1 MIVGYVLV
9 EGRLCPSCWRRRK
22 RPRPSGQLTRA
33 RNEPESVEVFVDV
46 CCGCGEEIKYSALV
60 LIDYE

>member
-22 RPRPSGQLTRA
+22 RPMPNAQLKRE
-33 RNEPESVEVFVDV
+33 RNEPESVEVFVDE
-46 CCGCGEEIKYSALV
+46 CSECGQEIKYSALV
-60 LIDYE
+60 LID